1 VSLLRFAEAITGA
14 LMHSGLLKS
23 SLILAA
29 VLAATPL
36 IFACTAPKTLEDKVR
51 LQPDGDTYAEI
62 GNWFGDRKQY
72 DCALEAFQKGL
83 KLEPGSAKLY
93 YLVGLTLYASGHP
106 DQAAEP
112 LGKSIY
118 LMPDVLKPHLLL
130 ASALDELQRHPEALS
145 EWEAALRIDR
155 HSVEAFDGMSKSLMA
170 QGDFVSAIELL
181 TNAPHNETL
190 TLDLAV
196 AYGRA
201 RMLDRAEEV
210 LTEALKRNPSSLPL
224 TQALVTVYVNEVHYE
239 NAVNLSAK
247 SARLHPTNVD
257 AQRLYL
263 RVLVL
268 NGDFATARP
277 IARKLLAAHPKDFD
291 FLYLNGILE
300 NEGGEFAQARKHLE
314 AAIAIDPNYYNAH
327 YNLGL
332 VLVELK
338 DFPAAKEHLEK
349 AIELGATEPQ
359 VHFKLATVLRTLGE
373 NDQAKEQLNL
383 YQEGT
388 QAKNNR
394 TLAAS
399 KSAEAAKEM
408 AVGNAAKAVS
418 LYREAFEATPKDAV
432 LGYKLALALDR
443 TADTAGERTVLEQVI
458 QIEPGFALAQNQLGY
473 LDSKDGDPTSAEE
486 HFRQAVHAAPG
497 YTQAWI
503 SLAATLGME
512 SKFPEAQEALESA
525 LKLEPD
531 NTEAQQLRKDLTAAQ
546 QQR

>member
-1 VSLLRFAEAITGA
+1 
-14 LMHSGLLKS
+14 
-23 SLILAA
+23 
-29 VLAATPL
+29 
-36 IFACTAPKTLEDKVR
+36 
-51 LQPDGDTYAEI
+51 
-62 GNWFGDRKQY
+62 
-72 DCALEAFQKGL
+72 
-83 KLEPGSAKLY
+83 
-93 YLVGLTLYASGHP
+93 
-106 DQAAEP
+106 
-112 LGKSIY
+112 
-118 LMPDVLKPHLLL
+118 
-130 ASALDELQRHPEALS
+130 
-145 EWEAALRIDR
+145 
-155 HSVEAFDGMSKSLMA
+155 
-170 QGDFVSAIELL
+170 
-181 TNAPHNETL
+181 
-190 TLDLAV
+190 
-196 AYGRA
+196 
-201 RMLDRAEEV
+201 
-210 LTEALKRNPSSLPL
+210 
-224 TQALVTVYVNEVHYE
+224 
-239 NAVNLSAK
+239 
-247 SARLHPTNVD
+247 
-257 AQRLYL
+257 
-263 RVLVL
+263 VL

-399 KSAEAAKEM
+399 KSAEAAKET
-408 AVGNAAKAVS
+408 AAGNAAKAVS